1 MKKKFLLEVHYSRS
15 LSESCRMRILR
26 FVSKSQRSCFGGFVL
41 SDFLSEPENAL
52 NFKFK
57 FLHFWACLLLREH
70 FYMCSFTPHT
80 CICFLLIYSST
91 SHFPLSLSCILPSL
105 FATMVCASLSLNGK
119 DGLTALIWAS
129 NKGHTAT
136 VQLLLGAGADKDAE
150 NQVREK
156 KKKYTQRHMWLT
168 SLFGEEAPCDLS
180 TKCCS

>member
-1 MKKKFLLEVHYSRS
+1 
-15 LSESCRMRILR
+15 
-26 FVSKSQRSCFGGFVL
+26 
-41 SDFLSEPENAL
+41 
-52 NFKFK
+52 
-57 FLHFWACLLLREH
+57 
-70 FYMCSFTPHT
+70 
-80 CICFLLIYSST
+80 
-91 SHFPLSLSCILPSL
+91 
-105 FATMVCASLSLNGK
+105 MVCASLSLNGK